1 MTAQQPGAETDLRA
15 STMAVFALGDHEW
28 MLAMEAPKPHHVVG
42 RPTERRTALTRTTG
56 GRDDETLM
64 RGGVRLGGVNKTYG
78 EGAGAVHALRDVD
91 LDIPAGALMAILG
104 PSGSGKTTL
113 LNVIGGIESATSGTI
128 VVAGQDISGRPP
140 RDLGAFRR
148 AHVGFVFQ
156 FFNLVPT
163 LTAYENVQVVIEL
176 TGRGDRSRVMDLLAV
191 VGLSDRADHF
201 PAQLSGGE
209 QQRVS
214 IARALA
220 TDPDLLLA
228 DEPAGALDVATGRR
242 VLELLQQTSRAGRG
256 VIMVTHN
263 EATAEIADHVV
274 RMRDGAIVSTDRND
288 APADAATIQW

>member
-1 MTAQQPGAETDLRA
+1 M
-15 STMAVFALGDHEW
+15 
-28 MLAMEAPKPHHVVG
+28 PKHI
-42 RPTERRTALTRTTG
+42 
-56 GRDDETLM
+56 
-64 RGGVRLGGVNKTYG
+64 RGGVRLRGVSKTYG
-78 EGAGAVHALRDVD
+78 QGAAVVHALREVD
-91 LDIPAGALMAILG
+91 LDIHAGELVAILG

-113 LNVIGGIESATSGTI
+113 LNVIGGIESADGGTV
-128 VVAGQDISGRPP
+128 VVAGQDISEHRP

-156 FFNLVPT
+156 FFNLIPT
-163 LTAYENVQVVIEL
+163 LTASENVQAVMEL
-176 TGRGDRSRVMDLLAV
+176 TGRGDRGRIPDLLDA
-191 VGLSDRADHF
+191 VGLSDRAGHF

-228 DEPAGALDVATGRR
+228 DEPAGALDVATGCR

-263 EATAEIADHVV
+263 ETAAEIADRVM
-274 RMRDGAIVSTDRND
+274 RMRDGAIVSADRN
-288 APADAATIQW
+288 ASPADAATIRW

>member
-1 MTAQQPGAETDLRA
+1 MTKR
-15 STMAVFALGDHEW
+15 
-28 MLAMEAPKPHHVVG
+28 
-42 RPTERRTALTRTTG
+42 
-56 GRDDETLM
+56 M
-64 RGGVRLGGVNKTYG
+64 RGGIQLRGVSKTYG
-78 EGAGAVHALRDVD
+78 EGAVAVHALREIDV
-91 LDIPAGALMAILG
+91 DIPAGELVAILG

-113 LNVIGGIESATSGTI
+113 LNIIGGIESADCGTV
-128 VVAGQDISGRPP
+128 VVAGQDISRRPP

-148 AHVGFVFQ
+148 EHVGFVFQ
-156 FFNLVPT
+156 FFNLISP
-163 LTAYENVQVVIEL
+163 LTAYENVQVVMEL
-176 TGRGDRSRVMDLLAV
+176 TGRGDRGRIPDLLAAV
-191 VGLSDRADHF
+191 DLSDRAAHF

-220 TDPDLLLA
+220 TDPDVLLA

-274 RMRDGAIVSTDRND
+274 RMRDGAIVAADRNTQ
-288 APADAATIQW
+288 PADAATIQW

>member
-1 MTAQQPGAETDLRA
+1 
-15 STMAVFALGDHEW
+15 
-28 MLAMEAPKPHHVVG
+28 
-42 RPTERRTALTRTTG
+42 LTKR
-56 GRDDETLM
+56 M
-64 RGGVRLGGVNKTYG
+64 RGGIQLRGVSKTYG
-78 EGAGAVHALRDVD
+78 EGAVAVHALREVY
-91 LDIPAGALMAILG
+91 LDIPAGELVAILG

-113 LNVIGGIESATSGTI
+113 LNIIGGIESADCGTV

-148 AHVGFVFQ
+148 EHVGFVFQ
-156 FFNLVPT
+156 FFNLIST
-163 LTAYENVQVVIEL
+163 LTAYENVQVVMEL
-176 TGRGDRSRVMDLLAV
+176 TGRGDRGRVPDLLAAV
-191 VGLSDRADHF
+191 DLSDRAVHF

-274 RMRDGAIVSTDRND
+274 RMRDGAIVAADRNTLPTD
-288 APADAATIQW
+288 ATTIQW